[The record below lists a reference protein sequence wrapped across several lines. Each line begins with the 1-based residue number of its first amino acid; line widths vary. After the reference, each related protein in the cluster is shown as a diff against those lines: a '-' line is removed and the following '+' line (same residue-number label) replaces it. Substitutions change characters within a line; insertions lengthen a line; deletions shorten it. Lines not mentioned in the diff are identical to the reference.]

1 MYIIVV
7 GGGKVGYYLTKTLVH
22 EGYEVLL
29 IEKDRGKVETYA
41 ERFGS
46 VVMQGDGCEARTM
59 EEAGTERAD
68 LVIAVTGDDED
79 NLVICQM
86 AKQHFNVPKTISRVN
101 NPKNET
107 IFKKLGIDAT
117 ISSTNVILSLIEEAI
132 PSRSLIHLLNL
143 RYAGLELIEASLDSD
158 SPVVGAMVKD
168 IDLPG
173 ESVISLIMRGDK
185 VLIPTPSTTLQAG
198 DDVVALAKIE
208 SERLLREKLLGR
220 IE

>member
-29 IEKDRGKVETYA
+29 IEKDRRKVETYA

-59 EEAGTERAD
+59 EEAGIGRAD

-107 IFKKLGIDAT
+107 IFKKLGVDVT
-117 ISSTNVILSLIEEAI
+117 VSSTNVILSLIEEAI

-143 RYAGLELIEASLDSD
+143 RYAGLELIEVNLPPS
-158 SPVVGAMVKD
+158 SPVVGRAIKD
-168 IDLPG
+168 LDLPE
-173 ESVISLIMRGDK
+173 ESVISMVMRQDK
-185 VLIPTPSTTLQAG
+185 VVIPTGNTTLQAG
-198 DDVVALAKIE
+198 DDVIALAKIAGE
-208 SERLLREKLLGR
+208 KALRDKLLGR
-220 IE
+220 QE